1 MGTSREAEMLR
12 DARTGDTMK
21 ATLAR
26 LAMEN
31 QASPSQSWTMTRTS
45 LAPMTSLQQLRA
57 GRTVRRLVQL
67 ALGLTLYGVSMGMMV
82 RSRLGLDPWDVFH
95 YGVAQHLPVS
105 FGTVVIIVGV
115 LVLLLWI
122 PLRQWPGLGT
132 VANVVVIGLATDATL
147 AVLGAPTAMPA
158 RAGLLLGGIV
168 LNGLAGALYIG
179 SQFGPGP
186 RDGLMTGVVRRTGR
200 SFRLVR
206 TTIEL
211 TVLAV
216 GWLMG
221 GVVGLGTV
229 LYAVMIGPIVQVFLP
244 LLTVEVQVLPGNDA
258 ASEVLPARDE
268 PLDRETVPG
277 QSLLDDDALQR
288 GQ

>member
-1 MGTSREAEMLR
+1 
-12 DARTGDTMK
+12 
-21 ATLAR
+21 
-26 LAMEN
+26 
-31 QASPSQSWTMTRTS
+31 
-45 LAPMTSLQQLRA
+45 
-57 GRTVRRLVQL
+57 
-67 ALGLTLYGVSMGMMV
+67 MV

-105 FGTVVIIVGV
+105 FGTVVIIVGA

-132 VANVVVIGLATDATL
+132 VANVIVIGLATDATL
-147 AVLGAPTAMPA
+147 ALLGAPTAVPA

-186 RDGLMTGVVRRTGR
+186 RDGLMTGLVRRTGR
-200 SFRLVR
+200 SLRLVR

-216 GWLMG
+216 GWSMG

-229 LYAVMIGPIVQVFLP
+229 LYAVLIGPIVQVFLP
-244 LLTVEVQVLPGNDA
+244 LLTVEVLAGDDA
-258 ASEVLPARDE
+258 ASEVLPAREE

-277 QSLLDDDALQR
+277 QRLLDDDALQR